1 MSGKGSAQR
10 PTDLKRFADNWDTT
24 FGRKESP
31 AMSSETDCGKF
42 LDGTRE
48 AALKLL
54 WERVEEAEREANAAG
69 SAFAAASQRYA
80 QLKHE
85 YQKAA
90 ASKS

>member
-10 PTDLKRFADNWDTT
+10 PTDLKRFADNWNAT
-24 FGRKESP
+24 FGRKES
-31 AMSSETDCGKF
+31 ST
-42 LDGTRE
+42 TRE

-54 WERVEEAEREANAAG
+54 WERVEEAEREVNATG
-69 SAFAAASQRYA
+69 SAFAAARLRYA